1 MSTQSLPEEI
11 TSYDL
16 LKFVAVLLMVVDH
29 LGYYFF
35 YDDPW
40 WRALGRIGFPV
51 WFFLVG
57 YSTGRKLPVRLTV
70 SAIVVQI
77 SSGVVGLALL
87 PLNALATIIAIRV
100 AIDPLMRFA
109 LQSRT
114 RLCLVCAA
122 LAAIV
127 LPSCAITEYGTL
139 GLITAMFGYVVRHR
153 KTTGNDPFALRFMIF
168 ALLTFV
174 SCEQLLYGF
183 STTQFM
189 VMAICTAAMHY
200 TILHFKPRIYP
211 AMSATF
217 PRALTAVIQLCGRR
231 TLEIYVV
238 HLIAFGVLGV
248 MLEIPGMGW
257 FQWRSGFR
265 LLDF

>member
-1 MSTQSLPEEI
+1 MSNQSLPEEI

-16 LKFVAVLLMVVDH
+16 LKSVAVVLMVVDH

-57 YSTGRKLPVRLTV
+57 YSTGRGLPARLTM
-70 SAIVVQI
+70 SAIVVQV
-77 SSGVVGLALL
+77 SSGVVGLAQL
-87 PLNALATIIAIRV
+87 PLNALFTIIAIRV
-100 AIDPLMRFA
+100 VIDPLMRFA

-114 RLCLVCAA
+114 RLWLACAA
-122 LAAIV
+122 LAAIA
-127 LPSCAITEYGTL
+127 LPSCAWSEYGTL
-139 GLITAMFGYVVRHR
+139 GLITAMFGYMVRHR
-153 KTTGNDPFALRFMIF
+153 KFTDEDPLALHFMIF

-174 SCEQLLYGF
+174 SCQQLLYGF
-183 STTQFM
+183 SMAQFM
-189 VMAICTAAMHY
+189 VMALFTAAMHY
-200 TILHFKPRIYP
+200 TILHFKPRTYA
-211 AMSATF
+211 AMSATC
-217 PRALTAVIQLCGRR
+217 PSALTAVIQLCGRR

-257 FQWRSGFR
+257 FKWRSGFR
-265 LLDF
+265 FLEF